1 MRSVTLPS
9 FVDSQQAVWTR
20 HICDLL
26 NRLKIPEGEQVGHLV
41 VSISTYCKEFHPAGV
56 RTRDLHLLLARAFC
70 SIGEPAFARIVLESI
85 QPHARHVE
93 RWIEILSE
101 LHHFPQLL
109 PYFSQGIVR
118 PADWAGAKLDRM
130 WTVDFSRLA
139 LADSDRHE
147 MLLCKTLRIMLE
159 RIAIFWD
166 STQGEGTVGL
176 KGLAYI
182 ESTSDYL
189 LTYSEDI
196 LTRQKKIRN
205 WTQCP
210 KILNVDG

>member
-1 MRSVTLPS
+1 MKPVSLPS
-9 FVDSQQAVWTR
+9 FVDSQQALWAA
-20 HICDLL
+20 HIRERFKELS
-26 NRLKIPEGEQVGHLV
+26 IPLGGQADHLV
-41 VSISTYCKEFHPAGV
+41 ASISTYCKEFHPYGLQ
-56 RTRDLHLLLARAFC
+56 TQELHLLMARALC
-70 SIGEPAFARIVLESI
+70 SVGQIGMARHVLKAM
-85 QPHARHVE
+85 QPHARHVQ

-118 PADWAGAKLDRM
+118 PADWAGAQLDRM

-139 LADSDRHE
+139 LVESDQHE

-159 RIAIFWD
+159 KIALFWD
-166 STQGEGTVGL
+166 STKGEGTLGL
-176 KGLAYI
+176 KGLNYI

-189 LTYSEDI
+189 LAYSEDI
-196 LTRQKKIRN
+196 FRRQKKIRN
-205 WTQCP
+205 WKQSP